1 MFLIVGTDSIS
12 SDIVYDELAF
22 VQVHFEESKHLIRW
36 ILVLEKYLILSVYKL
51 RMPLILLH
59 MLPIVYIIW

>member
-1 MFLIVGTDSIS
+1 MDFSVG
-12 SDIVYDELAF
+12 
-22 VQVHFEESKHLIRW
+22 
-36 ILVLEKYLILSVYKL
+36 KYLILSVYKL